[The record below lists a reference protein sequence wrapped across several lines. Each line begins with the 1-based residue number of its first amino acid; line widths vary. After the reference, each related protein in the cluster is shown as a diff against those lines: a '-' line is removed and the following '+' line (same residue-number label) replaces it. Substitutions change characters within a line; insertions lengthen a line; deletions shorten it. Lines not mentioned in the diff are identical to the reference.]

1 MTSQFTKGVFLLKP
15 KGKTGK
21 IRCVLFPIIIAVLIT
36 ALVSLLF
43 GYLVQCGFAPEVFLR
58 AFGMIS
64 ISAGACAAGAISG
77 GGGKR
82 GVLVGALIAVI
93 WSVWRMTTN
102 PSSFM
107 MVYTWIEIALCIL
120 FSCAG
125 SCIFHKKRKG
135 NTKRNRRAAPAR

>member
-43 GYLVQCGFAPEVFLR
+43 GYLVQCGFAPEAFLR
-58 AFGMIS
+58 ACCMSS
-64 ISAGACAAGAISG
+64 ISVGACAARARSC

-82 GVLVGALIAVI
+82 CGLVDALIAVI

-135 NTKRNRRAAPAR
+135 YTKRNRRAVPAR

>member
-1 MTSQFTKGVFLLKP
+1 MKP
-15 KGKTGK
+15 KRKTGK
-21 IRCVLFPIIIAVLIT
+21 IRCFMFPIIIAVLIT

-43 GYLVQCGFAPEVFLR
+43 GYLVRCGFAPEAFLR

-64 ISAGACAAGAISG
+64 ISVGACAAGALSG

-82 GVLVGALIAVI
+82 GILVGTLVAAI

-107 MVYTWIEIALCIL
+107 MVHSWIEISLCIL

-135 NTKRNRRAAPAR
+135 YTKRNRRATPT